1 MIRIV
6 RKLNFKGWYTDMKFK
21 EHVTKLQGVKV
32 DLINTLNHIQTLVDL
47 YKNFKKD
54 PVGSIETIV
63 ASELTAEHSIFKE
76 EISLGIKQPLTYDIA
91 YNKCLSE
98 LQLLIKDHITLFK
111 STLDRYKLSDFLKET
126 QELNNKNSLT
136 DTKFLYDKKEVI
148 NRTVDKNMFYKRTLN
163 FLHSIYRGD
172 LLNGK
177 EVNSLFINLNK
188 LVKGLFTGITSTET
202 INLNLNNV
210 KQSTFALFKNNVE
223 DTDLKTLY
231 SQTLKPYVSIKLES
245 IPDSDLDSIIN
256 LICNNVN
263 NVSSGFK
270 DEPNNVYV
278 KYSDLINTL
287 TLKAKVVNDN
297 LGSLNDS
304 VNTTYQST
312 LPVVWDTF
320 NKTFDNLLVSLET
333 DNNSEEIINRLK
345 QFTEILQDLFSYIIG
360 MMYYIKAEVDIF
372 KFVFNVLQEIT
383 VISNVDLKRQS

>member
-1 MIRIV
+1 
-6 RKLNFKGWYTDMKFK
+6 MKFR

-54 PVGSIETIV
+54 PVGSIDTIV
-63 ASELTAEHSIFKE
+63 ESELTTEHTMFKE
-76 EISLGIKQPLTYDIA
+76 EIALGIKQPLTYDIA

-98 LQLLIKDHITLFK
+98 LQLLIKEHITLFK
-111 STLDRYKLSDFLKET
+111 TTLERYKLSDFLKET

-148 NRTVDKNMFYKRTLN
+148 NRTVDKALFYKRTLN

-210 KQSTFALFKNNVE
+210 KQSTYALFKNNVE
-223 DTDLKTLY
+223 ESDLKSLY
-231 SQTLKPYVSIKLES
+231 THTLKPYVNIKVES

-270 DEPNNVYV
+270 DEPNTVYV

-304 VNTTYQST
+304 VNTTYQTT
-312 LPVVWDTF
+312 LPVVWDSF
-320 NKTFDNLLVSLET
+320 NKTFDNLLMSL
-333 DNNSEEIINRLK
+333 DNDTNSEEIINRLK
-345 QFTEILQDLFSYIIG
+345 QYTEILQDLFSYIIA

-372 KFVFNVLQEIT
+372 KLVFNILQEIT
-383 VISNVDLKRQS
+383 VLSNVDLKRQS